1 MHVCVC
7 VYMWV
12 CVPECGCPRRSEA
25 SEYLELELQMI
36 VEQPDMRA
44 GNQLRFFERAA
55 SSFNHYYIISP
66 DPLLQSQNSSSIFV
80 Q

>member
-1 MHVCVC
+1 MCA
-7 VYMWV
+7 YMWV
-12 CVPECGCPRRSEA
+12 CVPECGCTWRSEE
-25 SEYLELELQMI
+25 SEHLELELQMM

-55 SSFNHYYIISP
+55 SSFNHYYVISP
-66 DPLLQSQNSSSIFV
+66 DPLLQSQNSPSIFA

>member
-1 MHVCVC
+1 MCA
-7 VYMWV
+7 YMWV
-12 CVPECGCPRRSEA
+12 CVPECGCTWRSEA
-25 SEYLELELQMI
+25 SEHLELELQMM

-55 SSFNHYYIISP
+55 SSFNHYYVISP
-66 DPLLQSQNSSSIFV
+66 DPLLQSQNSPSIFA